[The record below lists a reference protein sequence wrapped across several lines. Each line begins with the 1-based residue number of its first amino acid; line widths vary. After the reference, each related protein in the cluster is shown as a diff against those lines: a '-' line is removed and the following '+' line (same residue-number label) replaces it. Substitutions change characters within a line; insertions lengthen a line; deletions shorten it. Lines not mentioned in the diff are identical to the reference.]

1 MSIDDTFD
9 AILLGMFL
17 FGLLFTAASFALGVV
32 DVGWDASHDGSGD
45 HFGHGVFNLAVILTF
60 ITWFGGITYLARNS
74 FELASGIALLVGL
87 IAAFAAGYAIYRLL
101 RFVRSRENVM
111 RPEDY
116 RLPGQIARVTS
127 SIREGGTGEVVYIQ
141 GGVRQVAAARSANG
155 TPIARGVEVVILRN
169 EKGIVYVD
177 IWDQLVGSFETDD
190 VPQLR

>member
-1 MSIDDTFD
+1 
-9 AILLGMFL
+9 
-17 FGLLFTAASFALGVV
+17 
-32 DVGWDASHDGSGD
+32 
-45 HFGHGVFNLAVILTF
+45 
-60 ITWFGGITYLARNS
+60 
-74 FELASGIALLVGL
+74 
-87 IAAFAAGYAIYRLL
+87 
-101 RFVRSRENVM
+101 M

-116 RLPGQIARVTS
+116 RLPGQIAHVTS

-141 GGVRQVAAARSANG
+141 GGVRQVSAARSANG

>member
-1 MSIDDTFD
+1 
-9 AILLGMFL
+9 
-17 FGLLFTAASFALGVV
+17 
-32 DVGWDASHDGSGD
+32 
-45 HFGHGVFNLAVILTF
+45 
-60 ITWFGGITYLARNS
+60 
-74 FELASGIALLVGL
+74 
-87 IAAFAAGYAIYRLL
+87 
-101 RFVRSRENVM
+101 M

-177 IWDQLVGSFETDD
+177 VWDQLVGSFETDD